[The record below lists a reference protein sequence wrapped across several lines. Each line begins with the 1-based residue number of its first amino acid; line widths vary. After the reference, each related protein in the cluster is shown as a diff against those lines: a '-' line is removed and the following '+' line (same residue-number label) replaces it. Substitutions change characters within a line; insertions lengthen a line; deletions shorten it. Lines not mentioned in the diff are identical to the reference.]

1 MSIAVHHIP
10 TNLPHQHARQCGPT
24 ITTLHRTSIVPSKR
38 SRSMVTR
45 NIICFV
51 QNLKSHNNLVIVW
64 IGSSK
69 T

>member
-10 TNLPHQHARQCGPT
+10 TNLPHQHVRQCGPT

-51 QNLKSHNNLVIVW
+51 QNL
-64 IGSSK
+64 
-69 T
+69 